1 MTGLQRS
8 TVLKRDDRA
17 NLVFPAIFQR
27 RMRSLA
33 ASLVVVGTI
42 LLSNS
47 GGSCAA
53 TSLLNKR
60 APDFRRADLHNSPV
74 HLADYRGKIV
84 LLNFWATWCAPCL
97 YEMPRFVEWQ
107 SKYGTRGLQVL
118 GVSMDDSDS
127 PVRTLN
133 RKLHINY
140 PVMMGDERLGE
151 LYGGILGLP
160 VTYLIDSRGVV
171 RARFQGETD
180 LSRIEGQVK
189 ILLSSPSAS
198 PLR

>member
-1 MTGLQRS
+1 
-8 TVLKRDDRA
+8 
-17 NLVFPAIFQR
+17 
-27 RMRSLA
+27 
-33 ASLVVVGTI
+33 
-42 LLSNS
+42 
-47 GGSCAA
+47 
-53 TSLLNKR
+53 
-60 APDFRRADLHNSPV
+60 
-74 HLADYRGKIV
+74 
-84 LLNFWATWCAPCL
+84 
-97 YEMPRFVEWQ
+97 
-107 SKYGTRGLQVL
+107 
-118 GVSMDDSDS
+118 MDDSDS

>member
-1 MTGLQRS
+1 MQRD

-17 NLVFPAIFQR
+17 NPVFLANVR
-27 RMRSLA
+27 RRKRSLV
-33 ASLVVVGTI
+33 ASLVVVATI
-42 LLSNS
+42 LLSSS
-47 GGSCAA
+47 GGSGAA
-53 TSLLNKR
+53 TSPLNKR
-60 APDFRRADLHNSPV
+60 APDFRRVDLRNAPV

-160 VTYLIDSRGVV
+160 VTYLIDRRGVV

-180 LSRIEGQVK
+180 LSRIEGQLKV
-189 ILLSSPSAS
+189 LLSAPSTAS
-198 PLR
+198 PH

>member
-1 MTGLQRS
+1 MRGL
-8 TVLKRDDRA
+8 
-17 NLVFPAIFQR
+17 
-27 RMRSLA
+27 LA
-33 ASLVVVGTI
+33 WLEVMGTI
-42 LLSNS
+42 LLCSS

-53 TSLLNKR
+53 TSLLSKR
-60 APDFRRADLHNSPV
+60 APDFRRVDLRNAPV

-107 SKYGTRGLQVL
+107 TKYGTRGLQVL
-118 GVSMDDSDS
+118 GVSMDDADS
-127 PVRTLN
+127 PVRRLS

-160 VTYLIDSRGVV
+160 VTYLIDRKGIV
-171 RARFQGETD
+171 RVRFQGETD
-180 LSRIEGQVK
+180 LSKIEEQLKV
-189 ILLSSPSAS
+189 LLSAPSTAS
-198 PLR
+198 PR

>member
-1 MTGLQRS
+1 
-8 TVLKRDDRA
+8 
-17 NLVFPAIFQR
+17 
-27 RMRSLA
+27 MRSLF
-33 ASLVVVGTI
+33 ASLVVMGTI
-42 LLSNS
+42 LLGAS
-47 GGSCAA
+47 GAA
-53 TSLLNKR
+53 TSPLNKR
-60 APDFRRADLHNSPV
+60 APDFRRADLRNAPI
-74 HLADYRGKIV
+74 HLKDFRGKIV

-107 SKYGTRGLQVL
+107 TKYGTRGLQVL

-133 RKLHINY
+133 RKLHLNY

-160 VTYLIDSRGVV
+160 VTYLIDRRGVV

-180 LSRIEGQVK
+180 LSKIEGQLKV
-189 ILLSSPSAS
+189 LLSAPSTAS
-198 PLR
+198 RR